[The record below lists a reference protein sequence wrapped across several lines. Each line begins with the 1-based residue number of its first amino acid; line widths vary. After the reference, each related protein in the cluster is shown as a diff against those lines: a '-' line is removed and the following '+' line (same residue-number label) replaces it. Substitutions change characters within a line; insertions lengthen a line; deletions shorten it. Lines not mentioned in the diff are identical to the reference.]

1 MITYA
6 LLAIAAAAAFLSLAP
21 ANRKKQPAAFVADVR
36 PVVAASD
43 APPSPPVPSVA
54 ESVAALQTL
63 RLRLAAVGLTEEEI
77 RQRLEPVAPVLLREL
92 KQ

>member
-1 MITYA
+1 MITYI
-6 LLAIAAAAAFLSLAP
+6 LIAVAAGAAMYAMIPGP
-21 ANRKKQPAAFVADVR
+21 AKFKPAAFVASVR

-43 APPSPPVPSVA
+43 APPPAVPTVA

-63 RLRLAAVGLTEEEI
+63 RLRLAAVGLAEEEI
-77 RQRLEPVAPVLLREL
+77 RQRLEPIAPMLLREQ

>member
-1 MITYA
+1 MITYI
-6 LLAIAAAAAFLSLAP
+6 LLALAAAAAFLSLAP
-21 ANRKKQPAAFVADVR
+21 ANRKKPPAAFVADVR

-43 APPSPPVPSVA
+43 APPAPSVPSVA

-63 RLRLAAVGLTEEEI
+63 RLRLAAVGVSEETI
-77 RQRLEPVAPVLLREL
+77 RQYLDPLAPFVLREV